1 MTARVLTLFI
11 ILILFSFISSFCN
24 NGFDS
29 PQAYIQAQTND
40 QHDYLTYENSTYG
53 FKVQYPAD
61 WSKTEFTETQ
71 YAPGVVRI
79 VSFQSP
85 EELGPSG
92 LMPPRFF
99 LDVFA
104 IRPVTNPLEV
114 RINNLINNY
123 TAALDGFKLVSSESS
138 SLGDNPGRSLLYTY
152 NDIKYGDVK
161 VLSVHTISNSIEYAV
176 VYTADQAQ
184 FSKYF
189 PAVRE
194 IIDSFTLIH

>member
-1 MTARVLTLFI
+1 
-11 ILILFSFISSFCN
+11 
-24 NGFDS
+24 
-29 PQAYIQAQTND
+29 
-40 QHDYLTYENSTYG
+40 
-53 FKVQYPAD
+53 
-61 WSKTEFTETQ
+61 
-71 YAPGVVRI
+71 
-79 VSFQSP
+79 
-85 EELGPSG
+85 
-92 LMPPRFF
+92 MPPRFF

-161 VLSVHTISNSIEYAV
+161 VLSVHTISNSTEYTV

-184 FSKYF
+184 FSKYL
-189 PAVRE
+189 PAVKE
-194 IIDSFTLIH
+194 IIDSFTLI